1 VLRYYADMSY
11 EDIGRA
17 LGISASFV
25 GVLLL
30 RARRAMRK
38 TLRET
43 HR

>member
-1 VLRYYADMSY
+1 MSY

-38 TLRET
+38 TLREA
-43 HR
+43 RR